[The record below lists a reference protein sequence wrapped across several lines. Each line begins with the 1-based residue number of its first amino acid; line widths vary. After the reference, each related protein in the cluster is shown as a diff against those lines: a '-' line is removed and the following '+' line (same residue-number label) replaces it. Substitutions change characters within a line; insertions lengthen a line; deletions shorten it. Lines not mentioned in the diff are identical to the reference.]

1 MELQLI
7 KTNNTNVQE
16 DNVSNE
22 KDALRQRK
30 LNILNQTGHVKEAS
44 HLYGHVKTDDILK
57 IFLDK
62 GFTYSLDE
70 MKIKGG
76 RKHSADFKAHLV
88 VLSHPKLE
96 SLGSGLDKME
106 GVPRIF
112 LWNSYDRSKSL
123 QFDIGFFRGFCWNSM
138 VFGDK
143 VAKTI
148 KIVHKRSEANI
159 EDYREKIEQAVET
172 MLNAFDSHVQPFI
185 ESLMETQMSEE
196 DQLNFAKEAFS
207 MRVGHK
213 NFIEGDYEAILSN
226 LGGIQAD
233 EGDSCWQVLN
243 RIQRNLG
250 LNFRKED
257 YQSDI
262 RYKYNSTDKEGNKV
276 EKERS
281 IAILNEPIRV
291 TDLNKQLMDLITGY
305 LPEENQE
312 LLAVA

>member
-1 MELQLI
+1 METLQLI
-7 KTNNTNVQE
+7 NGNNVNIK
-16 DNVSNE
+16 NSSA
-22 KDALRQRK
+22 DADLRQRK
-30 LNILNQTGHVKEAS
+30 LDILHQTGHVKEAS
-44 HLYGHVKTDDILK
+44 KLYGHVKTDDILR
-57 IFLDK
+57 IFVEN
-62 GFTYSLDE
+62 GFTYSLED

-76 RKHSADFKAHLV
+76 RKHSSDFKAHLV
-88 VLSHPKLE
+88 VLSHPRLE
-96 SLGSGLDKME
+96 SLGSGLDSME
-106 GVPRIF
+106 GVPRIY

-143 VAKTI
+143 IAKTI

-159 EDYREKIEQAVET
+159 EDYREKIERAVET

-196 DQLNFAKEAFS
+196 DQIKFAKEAFK

-213 NFIEGDYEAILSN
+213 NFIKGDYEAVLQN

-233 EGDSCWQVLN
+233 EGHSLWQVLN
-243 RIQRNLG
+243 RVQRNLG
-250 LNFRKED
+250 LNYRKED
-257 YQSDI
+257 YQSSI
-262 RYKYNSTDKEGNKV
+262 KYEYIGTDKEGNDV
-276 EKERS
+276 VKERS

-291 TDLNKQLMDLITGY
+291 TDLNKQLMDLIVDY
-305 LPEENQE
+305 LPENKQE

>member
-7 KTNNTNVQE
+7 KTNNTKVQKNNLNAKE
-16 DNVSNE
+16 
-22 KDALRQRK
+22 ALRQRK
-30 LNILNQTGHVKEAS
+30 RNILNQTGHVKEAS
-44 HLYGHVKTDDILK
+44 DIYGHVKTNDILQ

-62 GFTYSLDE
+62 GFTYDIDD

-76 RKHSADFKAHLV
+76 HKHNADFKAHLV
-88 VLSHPKLE
+88 ILSHPKLE
-96 SLGSGLDKME
+96 RLVSGLDKME
-106 GVPRIF
+106 GVPKIY

-148 KIVHKRSEANI
+148 RIVHKRSEANI
-159 EDYREKIEQAVET
+159 EIYRAKIEQAVET
-172 MLNAFDSHVQPFI
+172 MLNAFDSKVQPFI

-196 DQLNFAKEAFS
+196 AQLDFAKEAFK

-213 NFIEGDYEAILSN
+213 NFIEGDYESILAN

-233 EGDSCWQVLN
+233 EGNSCWQVLN

-250 LNFRKED
+250 LNYRKED

-262 RYKYNSTDKEGNKV
+262 KYKYNSTDKEGNKV
-276 EKERS
+276 VKERS

-291 TDLNKQLMDLITGY
+291 TELNKQLMDLITVY
-305 LPEENQE
+305 LPEKHQE